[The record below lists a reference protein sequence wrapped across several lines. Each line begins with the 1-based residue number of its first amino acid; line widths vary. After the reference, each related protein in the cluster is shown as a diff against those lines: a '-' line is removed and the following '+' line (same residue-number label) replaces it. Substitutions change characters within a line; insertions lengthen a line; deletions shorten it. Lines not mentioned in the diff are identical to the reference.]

1 MRLMPSTGLTDLKL
15 TDVKALAVGF
25 GDKSTKLSE
34 IKSNLNELEDLI
46 YSLGW
51 DLVGSTFQKTDQI
64 RPKTLIGSGKVE
76 EIKAMIEETGA
87 TAVVIDHQ
95 LSGVQLRNLSKA
107 LEVVIADRNQVIID
121 IFAKRAQT
129 KEGKLQVELARLM
142 DELPRMIGGWHG
154 SLSRLGGGIG
164 TRGPGESA
172 LEKDRRTIRERIDVL
187 KKKLNA
193 VSKHREQTSKSRSL
207 SLKVALIGYTNA
219 GKSSLLETLTGQS
232 TYVEDQLFA
241 TLDPLTKKV
250 FIKDMGEVVVT
261 DTVGF
266 INKIPTHLV
275 DAFKSTLE
283 QSGDAD
289 ILLHVIDASD
299 PDFEQKAVFVEE
311 LIASFGWNEKTILNV
326 YNKVDLLSP
335 SQKRTFS
342 RKPPFVL
349 TSTYTKEGLN
359 ELKLKIKA
367 LKPTGFVE
375 KEVFLSNTDLHL
387 ESRLKN
393 VCTVHKVEASNVG
406 KVFYVSIQEKYLNDW
421 KSYLQ

>member
-1 MRLMPSTGLTDLKL
+1 MPSTGLTDLALK
-15 TDVKALAVGF
+15 DIKALAVGF
-25 GDKSTKLSE
+25 GDKSTKLGE
-34 IKSNLNELEDLI
+34 IKSSLLELEDLI

-64 RPKTLIGSGKVE
+64 RPRTLIGSGKVS
-76 EIKAMIEETGA
+76 EIKDLIEETGA
-87 TAVVIDHQ
+87 TAVVVDHQ
-95 LSGVQLRNLSKA
+95 LSGIQLRNLTKE
-107 LEVVIADRNQVIID
+107 LDVIIADRNQVIID

-129 KEGKLQVELARLM
+129 SEGKLQVELARLL

-172 LEKDRRTIRERIDVL
+172 LEKDRRTIRERIDIL
-187 KKKLNA
+187 KKKLKT
-193 VSKHREQTSKSRSL
+193 VSKHREQTSKSRNR

-219 GKSSLLETLTGQS
+219 GKSSIMEILTGQS

-241 TLDPLTKKV
+241 TLDPLTKKA

-266 INKIPTHLV
+266 INKIPTHLI

-289 ILLHVIDASD
+289 ILLHVIDSSD
-299 PDFEQKAVFVEE
+299 PQFEQKADFVEE
-311 LIASFGWNEKTILNV
+311 LITSFGWNEKIILNV

-335 SQKRTFS
+335 NQKRTFH
-342 RKPPFVL
+342 RKQPFVL
-349 TSTYTKEGLN
+349 TSTFSNEGVN
-359 ELKLKIKA
+359 ALKLKIKS
-367 LKPTGFVE
+367 LKPSNLIQ
-375 KEVFLSNTDLHL
+375 KEIFIANADLHL
-387 ESRLKN
+387 EEKLKN
-393 VCTVHKVEASNVG
+393 TCTVDKIEVSSVG
-406 KVFYVSIQEKYLNDW
+406 KVFYVSIQEKHLNEW
-421 KSYLQ
+421 KSHLQ

>member
-1 MRLMPSTGLTDLKL
+1 MPSSGLIDLAL
-15 TDVKALAVGF
+15 TDVKAIAVGF
-25 GDKSTKLSE
+25 GDKSVKLDE
-34 IKSNLNELEDLI
+34 IKSNLVELEDLI

-51 DLVGSTFQKTDQI
+51 EVVGSTFQKTDQI
-64 RPKTLIGSGKVE
+64 RPRTLIGSGKVE

-95 LSGVQLRNLSKA
+95 LSGVQLRNLTKE
-107 LEVVIADRNQVIID
+107 LDVVIADRNQVIID
-121 IFAKRAQT
+121 IFAKRAKT
-129 KEGKLQVELARLM
+129 SEGKLQVELARLM

-172 LEKDRRTIRERIDVL
+172 LEKDKRTIRERIDIL
-187 KKKLNA
+187 KKKLKT
-193 VSKHREQTSKSRSL
+193 VTKHRVQTSKSRGQ

-219 GKSSLLETLTGQS
+219 GKSSLMESLTGQS

-241 TLDPLTKKV
+241 TLDPLTKKA
-250 FIKDMGEVVVT
+250 FIKDLGEVVVT

-299 PDFEQKAVFVEE
+299 SQFERKANFVEE
-311 LIASFGWNEKTILNV
+311 LIASFGWDEKIILNV
-326 YNKVDLLSP
+326 YNKIDLLGP
-335 SQKRTFS
+335 TEKRTFS

-349 TSTYTKEGLN
+349 TSTFTKEGLN
-359 ELKLKIKA
+359 ELKLKIKS
-367 LKPTGFVE
+367 LKPSNIIE
-375 KEVFLSNTDLHL
+375 KEIFISNADVHL
-387 ESRLKN
+387 EEKLKN
-393 VCTVHKVEASNVG
+393 ICSVDKIEVSSVG
-406 KVFYVSIQEKYLNDW
+406 KVFYVSIQEKHLNDW

>member
-1 MRLMPSTGLTDLKL
+1 MPNSGLTELTLKN
-15 TDVKALAVGF
+15 VKALAVGF
-25 GDKSTKLSE
+25 GDKSIKLDE
-34 IKSNLNELEDLI
+34 IKSNLIELEDLV

-64 RPKTLIGSGKVE
+64 KPKTLIGPGKVE
-76 EIKAMIEETGA
+76 EIKSMIEETGA

-95 LSGVQLRNLSKA
+95 LSGVQLRNLTEE
-107 LEVVIADRNQVIID
+107 LEVVVADRNQVIID
-121 IFAKRAQT
+121 IFARRANT
-129 KEGKLQVELARLM
+129 SEGKLQVELARLM

-172 LEKDRRTIRERIDVL
+172 LEKDRRTIRERIDIL
-187 KKKLNA
+187 KKKLKS
-193 VSKHREQTSKSRSL
+193 VSKHREQTSKSRKG

-219 GKSSLLETLTGQS
+219 GKSSIMESLTGQS

-275 DAFKSTLE
+275 EAFKSTLE

-289 ILLHVIDASD
+289 ILLHVIDCSD
-299 PDFEQKAVFVEE
+299 KQFEQKSKFVEE
-311 LIASFGWNEKTILNV
+311 LIESFGWSEKIILNV
-326 YNKVDLLSP
+326 YNKIDLL
-335 SQKRTFS
+335 KGNERRTFS
-342 RKPPFVL
+342 RKAPFVL
-349 TSTYTKEGLN
+349 TSTYSGEGLG
-359 ELKLKIKA
+359 ELKLKIKS
-367 LKPTGFVE
+367 LKPSSLVR
-375 KEVFLSNTDLHL
+375 KEIFIPNTDFHL
-387 ESRLKN
+387 EEQLKSI
-393 VCTVHKVEASNVG
+393 CAIDKVETSSVG

-421 KSYLQ
+421 KSHIQ